1 MIAQDPEAVHRI
13 QQEVSVLQALR
24 HNHIV
29 ELIAFHENTD
39 RLALELEFVDGS
51 SLKIWNKE
59 FRVDLIEPRLWI
71 LSRIARALGFAHE
84 KRILHRDLKPENILV
99 SKNGDV
105 KLTDF
110 GLARSLERVTM
121 TKSGVLLGSLGYMAP
136 EILNLETANE
146 RSDVFSFGVIAY
158 ELLSNRMPFEASSPQ
173 GVIRRLTE
181 GKFTPLREVNPLVS
195 EDVARCVESCLAI
208 KPEDRPENIWVVES
222 TIMTALAKGT
232 LMNVCSDLVSV
243 IHRDRVLQKVL
254 QGKLSILSDKIKWA
268 LNENKIAD
276 VWSESQEYQR
286 LFPQGELMPQILE
299 SVVGA
304 ETQKKAVRRW
314 TWSLVLLLFV
324 FVGLGAWWGITTW
337 NSKPIFTGQRQTT
350 TLESPVQ
357 PPPPTPAVS
366 VEPAV
371 VKPSLS
377 LARSAPSRRVKP
389 AEGYLNFEIP
399 ADVDVY
405 VDNQFVPKDKR
416 AKFATTPGE
425 KNIRMVKEGFLPIDS
440 KLTVRDGKTST
451 IRAGAQ

>member
-1 MIAQDPEAVHRI
+1 MIAQDPDAVHRI
-13 QQEVSVLQALR
+13 QQEVSVLQELR

-29 ELIAFHENTD
+29 ELFAFHENQEK
-39 RLALELEFVDGS
+39 LALELEYVDGS
-51 SLKIWNKE
+51 SLKAWNKE

-99 SKNGDV
+99 SKNGEV

-173 GVIRRLTE
+173 GVIKRLSE
-181 GKFTPLREVNPLVS
+181 GRYTPLREVNPLVP
-195 EDVARCVESCLAI
+195 EDVARCIQSCLSI
-208 KPEDRPENIWVVES
+208 KPEERPENIWVVES
-222 TIMTALAKGT
+222 TLMTTLAKGT
-232 LMNVCSDLVSV
+232 LMNVCGDLVSV

-254 QGKLSILSDKIKWA
+254 QGKLNVLTDKIKWA
-268 LNENKIAD
+268 LDQNKIAD
-276 VWSESQEYQR
+276 VWNESQEYQR

-304 ETQKKAVRRW
+304 ETQKKVVQRW
-314 TWSLVLLLFV
+314 TSAFVLLLFV
-324 FVGLGAWWGITTW
+324 FVGLGIWWWVSTW
-337 NSKPIFTGQRQTT
+337 GHKPIFTAKPQ
-350 TLESPVQ
+350 PVVEP
-357 PPPPTPAVS
+357 PPPPTQPGRVDPETQRVAAPAVAQQK
-366 VEPAV
+366 PRPTRAV
-371 VKPSLS
+371 
-377 LARSAPSRRVKP
+377 RSA
-389 AEGYLNFEIP
+389 EGFLRFDIP

-405 VDNQFVPKDKR
+405 VDGQLVPKDKL
-416 AKFATTPGE
+416 KNFATTPGE